1 MFLKK
6 LPVLLVT
13 LNLVSWYFFTIQMI
27 SHLMDQ
33 LQWLSQKMLRLSLKL
48 MVGNT
53 FLSKMVMIWKLLLKP
68 SKKLRLRQINHLSL
82 KLRQSLVM
90 ELKDKEHQLSTVLQ
104 SVKMALITQKVFT
117 VMMHRHLQF
126 QMKLLVVSKLVLNSE
141 VKLNLQN
148 MKLLTQNWL
157 LNTRLPLQMNLYTLT

>member
-1 MFLKK
+1 
-6 LPVLLVT
+6 
-13 LNLVSWYFFTIQMI
+13 MI

-126 QMKLLVVSKLVLNSE
+126 QMKLLVVLKLVLNS
-141 VKLNLQN
+141 VVKLLKMLGKLNLQN

>member
-1 MFLKK
+1 
-6 LPVLLVT
+6 
-13 LNLVSWYFFTIQMI
+13 MI

-126 QMKLLVVSKLVLNSE
+126 QMKLLVVSKLVLNS
-141 VKLNLQN
+141 VVKLLKMLGKLNLQN

>member
-1 MFLKK
+1 
-6 LPVLLVT
+6 
-13 LNLVSWYFFTIQMI
+13 MI

-90 ELKDKEHQLSTVLQ
+90 ELKGKEHQLSTVLQ
-104 SVKMALITQKVFT
+104 LVKMALITQKVFT

-126 QMKLLVVSKLVLNSE
+126 QMKSHVVSKLVLNS
-141 VKLNLQN
+141 VVKLLKMLGKLNLQN
-148 MKLLTQNWL
+148 MKLLIQNWL
-157 LNTRLPLQMNLYTLT
+157 RNTRLPLQMNLYTLT

>member
-1 MFLKK
+1 
-6 LPVLLVT
+6 
-13 LNLVSWYFFTIQMI
+13 MI

-68 SKKLRLRQINHLSL
+68 SKKLRLRQIDHLSL

-126 QMKLLVVSKLVLNSE
+126 QMKLLVVLKLVLNS
-141 VKLNLQN
+141 VVKLLKMLGKLNLQN

>member
-1 MFLKK
+1 
-6 LPVLLVT
+6 
-13 LNLVSWYFFTIQMI
+13 MI

-68 SKKLRLRQINHLSL
+68 SKKLRMRQINHLSL

-90 ELKDKEHQLSTVLQ
+90 ELRDKEHQLSTVLQ

-126 QMKLLVVSKLVLNSE
+126 QMKLLVVSKLVLNS
-141 VKLNLQN
+141 VVKLLKMLGKLNLQN

>member
-1 MFLKK
+1 
-6 LPVLLVT
+6 
-13 LNLVSWYFFTIQMI
+13 
-27 SHLMDQ
+27 MDQ
-33 LQWLSQKMLRLSLKL
+33 LQWLSLKMLRLSLKL

-68 SKKLRLRQINHLSL
+68 SKKLRLSQINHLSL

-90 ELKDKEHQLSTVLQ
+90 ELKGKEHQLSTVLQ

-126 QMKLLVVSKLVLNSE
+126 QMKLLVVLKLVLNS
-141 VKLNLQN
+141 VVKLLKMLGKLNLQN

>member
-1 MFLKK
+1 
-6 LPVLLVT
+6 
-13 LNLVSWYFFTIQMI
+13 MI

-90 ELKDKEHQLSTVLQ
+90 ELKGKEHQLSTVLQ
-104 SVKMALITQKVFT
+104 LVKMALITQKVFM

-126 QMKLLVVSKLVLNSE
+126 QMKLLVVSKLVLNS
-141 VKLNLQN
+141 VVKLLKMLGKLNLQN

>member
-1 MFLKK
+1 
-6 LPVLLVT
+6 
-13 LNLVSWYFFTIQMI
+13 MI

-53 FLSKMVMIWKLLLKP
+53 FLSKMVMIWELSLKL
-68 SKKLRLRQINHLSL
+68 SKKLKLRQINHLLS
-82 KLRQSLVM
+82 KLRQSLVT

-104 SVKMALITQKVFT
+104 LVKTALIMQKVFMVT
-117 VMMHRHLQF
+117 MHQHLQF
-126 QMKLLVVSKLVLNSE
+126 QMKSLVVSKLVLNS
-141 VKLNLQN
+141 VVKLLKMLGKLNLQN

-157 LNTRLPLQMNLYTLT
+157 RNTRLPLRMNLYTLT

>member
-1 MFLKK
+1 
-6 LPVLLVT
+6 
-13 LNLVSWYFFTIQMI
+13 
-27 SHLMDQ
+27 
-33 LQWLSQKMLRLSLKL
+33 
-48 MVGNT
+48 
-53 FLSKMVMIWKLLLKP
+53 
-68 SKKLRLRQINHLSL
+68 
-82 KLRQSLVM
+82 M

-126 QMKLLVVSKLVLNSE
+126 QMKLLVVLKLVLNS
-141 VKLNLQN
+141 VVKLLKMLGKLNLQN

>member
-1 MFLKK
+1 
-6 LPVLLVT
+6 
-13 LNLVSWYFFTIQMI
+13 MI

-90 ELKDKEHQLSTVLQ
+90 ELKDKGHQLSTVLQ

-126 QMKLLVVSKLVLNSE
+126 QMKLLVVLKLVLNS
-141 VKLNLQN
+141 VVKLLKMLGKLNLQN

-157 LNTRLPLQMNLYTLT
+157 RNTRLPLRMNLHTLT

>member
-1 MFLKK
+1 
-6 LPVLLVT
+6 
-13 LNLVSWYFFTIQMI
+13 MI

-90 ELKDKEHQLSTVLQ
+90 ELKDKGHQLSTVLQ

-126 QMKLLVVSKLVLNSE
+126 QMKLLVVLKLVLNS
-141 VKLNLQN
+141 VVKLLKMLGKLNLQN

-157 LNTRLPLQMNLYTLT
+157 LNTRLPLQMNL

>member
-1 MFLKK
+1 
-6 LPVLLVT
+6 
-13 LNLVSWYFFTIQMI
+13 MI

-90 ELKDKEHQLSTVLQ
+90 ELRDKEHQLSTVLQ

-126 QMKLLVVSKLVLNSE
+126 QMKLLVVSKLVLNS
-141 VKLNLQN
+141 VVKLLKMLGKLNLQN